1 MYCAVELT
9 FLLLKD
15 TGQHNCM
22 LQAGEACIFR
32 NIQAAV
38 QNQPNPVA
46 IKAYLCLFGRPID
59 SKLLKFIHFSSTYYP
74 DCTAIVVM
82 YVLYECMTWMYD

>member
-1 MYCAVELT
+1 MYAKKNRLTLLCMYCAVELA

-15 TGQHNCM
+15 TGQHNRM

-38 QNQPNPVA
+38 QNQPNPA
-46 IKAYLCLFGRPID
+46 AMF
-59 SKLLKFIHFSSTYYP
+59 
-74 DCTAIVVM
+74 
-82 YVLYECMTWMYD
+82 

>member
-1 MYCAVELT
+1 MYCAVELA

-15 TGQHNCM
+15 TGQHNRM

-38 QNQPNPVA
+38 QNQPNPA
-46 IKAYLCLFGRPID
+46 AMF
-59 SKLLKFIHFSSTYYP
+59 
-74 DCTAIVVM
+74 
-82 YVLYECMTWMYD
+82 